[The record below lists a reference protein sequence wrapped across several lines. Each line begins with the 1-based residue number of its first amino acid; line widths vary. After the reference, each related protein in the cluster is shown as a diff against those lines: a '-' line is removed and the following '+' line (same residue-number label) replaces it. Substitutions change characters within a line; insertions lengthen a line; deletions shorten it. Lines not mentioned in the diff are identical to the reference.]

1 MNLVSSYLPARALS
15 FRASQHMAEHR
26 ARQLQFAVMSSASTS
41 RDSAALQRA
50 AGNDNDSRFR
60 LRAGCVL
67 ILAAILFFARLG
79 ARALWSSEFR
89 WAEIAREM
97 LVTHN
102 YFWPTINGHVYYDK
116 PLGSYWLVIFSA
128 SLTGGLNEA
137 ATRLPCAIAGLL
149 AVAILMLLVRRLYDA
164 RTAILAGVILAT
176 SFSFVFFSRHASA
189 DVETLTGELAALL
202 LFNHNEERGGGLW
215 VVGLWLIMAATSLTK
230 GLLGFA
236 LPLLVIGVYSCLR
249 DGVVPFYEAI
259 SRGSLVERIR
269 RLVERNRWFFNW
281 YTVVAVALGGL
292 VYYLPFQISSRLMGS
307 EKGLQMVYRENVVRF
322 FHPFDHRG
330 PIYLYVYVIFA
341 LMAPWS
347 ALLPAA
353 LVETHALRRAG
364 AEPARAD
371 RFALVYFWATFIFF
385 TVSGSRRSYYI
396 LPILPAA
403 AILVARTLAYPR
415 ESELRSMIARRL
427 LTIGYAIVA
436 FSAIAGIV
444 LLIPAWAILPRPYD
458 SFPQLPAE
466 PAFIVFWVVSVAA
479 VVYAIRKFS
488 PSRVAISVG
497 AVAYLAMVYVFIFAM
512 PAAEAYRGE
521 KPFGYAVLNKIGGST
536 DRLVL
541 FKTEGPLFYLNP
553 PKPIPEFERKQD
565 LQDAIAKGSVRWMI
579 VRRRDMPKLD
589 TPTAVELSEASY
601 PWETD
606 YNYRN
611 KVVLVR
617 VGSAP

>member
-1 MNLVSSYLPARALS
+1 MASASASPGTT
-15 FRASQHMAEHR
+15 ASQFPAGSDDN
-26 ARQLQFAVMSSASTS
+26 LQF
-41 RDSAALQRA
+41 RIRA
-50 AGNDNDSRFR
+50 AF
-60 LRAGCVL
+60 VL
-67 ILAAILFFARLG
+67 VLAAILFFARLG

-97 LVTHN
+97 IVTHN

-116 PLGSYWLVIFSA
+116 PLGSYWLVVFSTPF
-128 SLTGGLNEA
+128 TGGINEA
-137 ATRLPCAIAGLL
+137 ATRLPCAIAGVL
-149 AVAILMLLVRRLYDA
+149 AVAILMILVRRLYDA

-202 LFNHNEERGGGLW
+202 LFNHNEERGGGIW
-215 VVGLWLIMAATSLTK
+215 VIGLWLIMAATSLTK
-230 GLLGFA
+230 GLLGFV

-249 DGVVPFYEAI
+249 EGVSQFFQEIY
-259 SRGSLVERIR
+259 RGPLADRIR
-269 RLVERNRWFFNW
+269 RLIERNRWFFNW
-281 YTVVAVALGGL
+281 YTIPGIALAGL
-292 VYYLPFQISSRLMGS
+292 VYYLPFEISARMMGS
-307 EKGLQMVYRENVVRF
+307 QKGLAMVYRENVVRF
-322 FHPFDHRG
+322 FNPFDHRG
-330 PIYLYVYVIFA
+330 PIYLYVYVIFG

-353 LVETHALRRAG
+353 LVETHSARRA
-364 AEPARAD
+364 ALEPARAD
-371 RFALVYFWATFIFF
+371 RFALVYFWATFVFF
-385 TVSGSRRSYYI
+385 TLSGSRRSYYI

-403 AILVARTLAYPR
+403 AILVARTLAYPG
-415 ESELRSMIARRL
+415 ELRSLIARRL
-427 LTIGYAIVA
+427 LLAGYAVVA
-436 FSAIAGIV
+436 LVAVAGIV
-444 LLIPAWAILPRPYD
+444 LLIPAWAILPSPYD
-458 SFPQLPAE
+458 ALPDLPQKF
-466 PAFIVFWVVSVAA
+466 AFIVFWIVSVIA

-488 PSRVAISVG
+488 PYRVAVSTG
-497 AVAYLAMVYVFIFAM
+497 AIAYLAMTYIYVFAM

-536 DRLVL
+536 DHLVL

-553 PKPIPEFERKQD
+553 PKPLPEFDDKQD
-565 LQDAIAKGSVRWMI
+565 LQDAIANGDAKWMI

-589 TPTAVELSEASY
+589 TPTSIELSEASY

-617 VGSAP
+617 IGK

>member
-1 MNLVSSYLPARALS
+1 M
-15 FRASQHMAEHR
+15 
-26 ARQLQFAVMSSASTS
+26 
-41 RDSAALQRA
+41 
-50 AGNDNDSRFR
+50 RFR

-102 YFWPTINGHVYYDK
+102 YFWPTINGRVYYDK
-116 PLGSYWLVIFSA
+116 PLGSYWLVIFSTPF
-128 SLTGGLNEA
+128 TGGLNEA
-137 ATRLPCAIAGLL
+137 ATRLPSAIAGLL
-149 AVAILMLLVRRLYDA
+149 AVLLLMILVRRFYDA

-176 SFSFVFFSRHASA
+176 SFSFVFFSRDASA
-189 DVETLTGELAALL
+189 DVETITGELAALL

-236 LPLLVIGVYSCLR
+236 LPLLVIGAYSCLR
-249 DGVVPFYEAI
+249 DGWAQLFREI
-259 SRGSLVERIR
+259 LHGSVAD
-269 RLVERNRWFFNW
+269 RLRKLIARNRWFFNW
-281 YTVVAVALGGL
+281 YTVAGVAVGGF
-292 VYYLPFQISSRLMGS
+292 VYYLPFEISARMMGTQ
-307 EKGLQMVYRENVVRF
+307 KGLAMVYRENVVRF

-330 PIYLYVYVIFA
+330 PIYLYVYVIFG

-353 LVETHALRRAG
+353 LVETHSLRRAD

-385 TVSGSRRSYYI
+385 TLSGSRRSYYI

-403 AILVARTLAYPR
+403 AILVARTLAYPG
-415 ESELRSMIARRL
+415 ELRSIFARRL
-427 LTIGYAIVA
+427 LAVGYAIVA
-436 FSAIAGIV
+436 FAAIAAIV
-444 LLIPAWAILPRPYD
+444 MLIPAWAILPSPYD
-458 SFPQLPAE
+458 AFPPLPAR
-466 PAFIVFWVVSVAA
+466 PAFIAFWIVSVAA
-479 VVYAIRKFS
+479 VIYTIRRFS
-488 PSRVAISVG
+488 PYRVAISMG
-497 AVAYLAMVYVFIFAM
+497 AIAYLVMAYIYIFAM

-536 DRLVL
+536 DHLVL
-541 FKTEGPLFYLNP
+541 FKTQGPLFYLNP
-553 PKPIPEFERKQD
+553 PNPLPEFEDKQD
-565 LQDAIAKGSVRWMI
+565 LQDAIAKGDAKWMI

-589 TPTAVELSEASY
+589 TPTTIELSEQSY

-606 YNYRN
+606 YNFRN
-611 KVVLVR
+611 KVVLGR
-617 VGSAP
+617 VGN

>member
-1 MNLVSSYLPARALS
+1 MISASAPRDS
-15 FRASQHMAEHR
+15 IASQ
-26 ARQLQFAVMSSASTS
+26 V
-41 RDSAALQRA
+41 SAAS
-50 AGNDNDSRFR
+50 DSQFI

-67 ILAAILFFARLG
+67 VLAAILFFARLG

-116 PLGSYWLVIFSA
+116 PLGSYWLVIFSTP
-128 SLTGGLNEA
+128 LTGGLNEA
-137 ATRLPCAIAGLL
+137 ATRLPCAIAGLF
-149 AVAILMLLVRRLYDA
+149 AVALLMLLVRRLYDA
-164 RTAILAGVILAT
+164 RTAILSGVILAT

-202 LFNHNEERGGGLW
+202 LFNHNEERGGGIW

-236 LPLLVIGVYSCLR
+236 LPLLVIGAYSCLR
-249 DGVVPFYEAI
+249 DGWAQLFQEI
-259 SRGSLVERIR
+259 SSSSMTDRIR
-269 RLVERNRWFFNW
+269 RLIERNRWFFNW
-281 YTVVAVALGGL
+281 YTVAGIAVGGL
-292 VYYLPFQISSRLMGS
+292 VYGLPFEISSRMMGS
-307 EKGLQMVYRENVVRF
+307 QKGLAMVYRENVVRF

-330 PIYLYVYVIFA
+330 PIYLYVYVIFG

-353 LVETHALRRAG
+353 LVETHSLRRAG

-385 TVSGSRRSYYI
+385 TLSGSRRSYYI

-403 AILVARTLAYPR
+403 GILVARTLAYPG
-415 ESELRSMIARRL
+415 ELRSTIARRL
-427 LTIGYAIVA
+427 LTVGYAIVA
-436 FSAIAGIV
+436 FAAIAGII
-444 LLIPAWAILPRPYD
+444 LLIPAWAILPSPYD
-458 SFPQLPAE
+458 ALPDLPAKL
-466 PAFIVFWVVSVAA
+466 AFIVFWSVSVAA
-479 VVYAIRKFS
+479 VIYTIRKFS
-488 PSRVAISVG
+488 AYRVAISMG
-497 AVAYLAMVYVFIFAM
+497 AVAYLAMVYIYIFAM

-536 DRLVL
+536 DHLVL
-541 FKTEGPLFYLNP
+541 YKTEGPLFYLNP
-553 PKPIPEFERKQD
+553 PKPLPEFENKQE
-565 LQDAIAKGSVRWMI
+565 LQDAIAKGDAKWMI
-579 VRRRDMPKLD
+579 VRRRDMPKLE
-589 TPTAVELSEASY
+589 TPTTIDLSEASY
-601 PWETD
+601 PWETH

-617 VGSAP
+617 LGN

>member
-1 MNLVSSYLPARALS
+1 MNLVSSYLPSCALS
-15 FRASQHMAEHR
+15 FRSNPYRRMAEYS
-26 ARQLQFAVMSSASTS
+26 ARQLQSAAMSSASAS

-50 AGNDNDSRFR
+50 AGNDNDSRLGMR
-60 LRAGCVL
+60 GGCVL

-116 PLGSYWLVIFSA
+116 PLGSYWLVILSTPF
-128 SLTGGLNEA
+128 TGGLNEA

-149 AVAILMLLVRRLYDA
+149 AVALLMLLVRRLYDA
-164 RTAILAGVILAT
+164 RTAILGGVILAT

-202 LFNHNEERGGGLW
+202 LFNHNEERAGGLW

-249 DGVVPFYEAI
+249 DGVVPFYQAI

-281 YTVVAVALGGL
+281 YTVAGVALGAL
-292 VYYLPFQISSRLMGS
+292 VYGLPFQISSRLMGS

-353 LVETHALRRAG
+353 LVETHSLRHGG
-364 AEPARAD
+364 AKPARAD

-403 AILVARTLAYPR
+403 AILIARTLAYPG
-415 ESELRSMIARRL
+415 ESELRSTIARRL
-427 LTIGYAIVA
+427 LAIGYAIVA

-458 SFPQLPAE
+458 AFPELPAK

-488 PSRVAISVG
+488 PYRAAISVG
-497 AVAYLAMVYVFIFAM
+497 AVAYLAMAYIYIFAM

-521 KPFGYAVLNKIGGST
+521 KPFGYAVLNKLGGST
-536 DRLVL
+536 DHLVL
-541 FKTEGPLFYLNP
+541 FKTQGPLLYLNP
-553 PKPIPEFERKQD
+553 PNPLPEFDDKED
-565 LQDAIAKGSVRWMI
+565 LQDAIASGGAKWMI

-589 TPTAVELSEASY
+589 TPTSIELSEASY
-601 PWETD
+601 PWET
-606 YNYRN
+606 
-611 KVVLVR
+611 
-617 VGSAP
+617 

>member
-1 MNLVSSYLPARALS
+1 M
-15 FRASQHMAEHR
+15 Q
-26 ARQLQFAVMSSASTS
+26 QSAG
-41 RDSAALQRA
+41 D
-50 AGNDNDSRFR
+50 DSRFR

-97 LVTHN
+97 IVTHN
-102 YFWPTINGHVYYDK
+102 YFWPTINGRVYYDK
-116 PLGSYWLVIFSA
+116 PLGSYWLVIFSTPF
-128 SLTGGLNEA
+128 TGGLNEA
-137 ATRLPCAIAGLL
+137 ATRLPCAIAGIL
-149 AVAILMLLVRRLYDA
+149 AVALLMLLTRRLYDA
-164 RTAILAGVILAT
+164 RTAILSGVILAT
-176 SFSFVFFSRHASA
+176 SFSFVFFSRDASA
-189 DVETLTGELAALL
+189 DVETIAGELAALL

-236 LPLLVIGVYSCLR
+236 LPLLVIGAYSCLR
-249 DGVVPFYEAI
+249 DGWSQLFQEIA
-259 SRGSLVERIR
+259 RGSMADRIR
-269 RLVERNRWFFNW
+269 KFVERNRWFFNW
-281 YTVVAVALGGL
+281 YTVVGVALGGL
-292 VYYLPFQISSRLMGS
+292 VYYIPFQVSARMMGTQ
-307 EKGLQMVYRENVVRF
+307 KGLAMVYRENVVRF

-330 PIYLYVYVIFA
+330 PIYLYVYVIFG

-353 LVETHALRRAG
+353 LIETHSLRHAN

-385 TVSGSRRSYYI
+385 TLSGSRRSYYI

-403 AILVARTLAYPR
+403 AMLVARTLAYPG
-415 ESELRSMIARRL
+415 ELRSTFARRL

-436 FSAIAGIV
+436 FAAVAGIV
-444 LLIPAWAILPRPYD
+444 LLIPAWAILPSPYD
-458 SFPQLPAE
+458 ALPDLPAKS
-466 PAFIVFWVVSVAA
+466 AFVVFWIVSVAA
-479 VVYAIRKFS
+479 VIYAIRRFS
-488 PSRVAISVG
+488 PYRVAISMS
-497 AVAYLAMVYVFIFAM
+497 AIAYLVMTYMYLFAM

-521 KPFGYAVLNKIGGST
+521 KPFGYAVLNKIGDST
-536 DRLVL
+536 DHLVL
-541 FKTEGPLFYLNP
+541 YKTEGPLFYLNP
-553 PKPIPEFERKQD
+553 PKPLPEFDEKQD
-565 LQDAIAKGSVRWMI
+565 LQDAIAKGDAKWMI

-589 TPTAVELSEASY
+589 TPTTVELSEASY

-606 YNYRN
+606 YNFRN

-617 VGSAP
+617 LGN

>member
-1 MNLVSSYLPARALS
+1 
-15 FRASQHMAEHR
+15 MAEYR
-26 ARQLQFAVMSSASTS
+26 ARQLQFAVMVSAPAS
-41 RDSAALQRA
+41 RDPDALQHPARNE
-50 AGNDNDSRFR
+50 NDLRWR

-67 ILAAILFFARLG
+67 ILAAILFFTRLG

-116 PLGSYWLVIFSA
+116 PLGSYWLVIFSTPF
-128 SLTGGLNEA
+128 TGGLNEA
-137 ATRLPCAIAGLL
+137 ATRIPCAIAGLL
-149 AVAILMLLVRRLYDA
+149 AVAMLMLLARRLYDA

-176 SFSFVFFSRHASA
+176 RFCFVFFSRHASA
-189 DVETLTGELAALL
+189 DVETLTGELGALL
-202 LFNHNEERGGGLW
+202 LFNHHEERGGGLW

-249 DGVVPFYEAI
+249 DGGGQLFAAI
-259 SRGSLVERIR
+259 SYGSLVERIQW
-269 RLVERNRWFFNW
+269 LVERNRWFFNW
-281 YTVVAVALGGL
+281 YTVVGIALGAL
-292 VYYLPFQISSRLMGS
+292 VYGLPFQISSRLMGS
-307 EKGLQMVYRENVVRF
+307 EKGLEMVYRENVVRF

-353 LVETHALRRAG
+353 LVETHSLRHAG

-371 RFALVYFWATFIFF
+371 RFALVYFWATFVFF

-403 AILVARTLAYPR
+403 AMLVARTLVY
-415 ESELRSMIARRL
+415 SGELRSTIARRL
-427 LTIGYAIVA
+427 LAVGYAIVA
-436 FSAIAGIV
+436 LSVLGGIV
-444 LLIPAWAILPRPYD
+444 LLIPAWAILPSPYD
-458 SFPQLPAE
+458 ALPELPAKF
-466 PAFIVFWVVSVAA
+466 AFIVFWSVSIVTVA
-479 VVYAIRKFS
+479 YAIRKFS
-488 PSRVAISVG
+488 PYRVAVSVG
-497 AVAYLAMVYVFIFAM
+497 AIAYLAMVYVYIFAM

-521 KPFGYAVLNKIGGST
+521 KPFGYAVLNKLGGST

-553 PKPIPEFERKQD
+553 PKPLPEFDRKQD

-579 VRRRDMPKLD
+579 VRRRDLPDLD
-589 TPTAVELSEASY
+589 TPTTVELGEASY
-601 PWETD
+601 PWETAE
-606 YNYRN
+606 NYRN
-611 KVVLVR
+611 KVILVR
-617 VGSAP
+617 VGGPP

>member
-1 MNLVSSYLPARALS
+1 
-15 FRASQHMAEHR
+15 MAEYQ
-26 ARQLQFAVMSSASTS
+26 ARQLQFAVMVPAPAS
-41 RDSAALQRA
+41 RIPDALQHPARKE
-50 AGNDNDSRFR
+50 NDSRSR

-67 ILAAILFFARLG
+67 ILAAILFFTRLG

-116 PLGSYWLVIFSA
+116 PLGSYWLVVFSTRF
-128 SLTGGLNEA
+128 TGGLNEA
-137 ATRLPCAIAGLL
+137 ATRVPCAIAGLL

-164 RTAILAGVILAT
+164 RTAILGGVILAT

-249 DGVVPFYEAI
+249 DGGGQFFKAI
-259 SRGSLVERIR
+259 SRGPLVARIR
-269 RLVERNRWFFNW
+269 WLVERNRWFFNW
-281 YTVVAVALGGL
+281 YTVVAVALGAL
-292 VYYLPFQISSRLMGS
+292 VYGLPFQISSRLMGS
-307 EKGLQMVYRENVVRF
+307 EKGLEMVYRENVVRF

-330 PIYLYVYVIFA
+330 PIYLYAYVIFA

-353 LVETHALRRAG
+353 LVETLSLRHAG

-371 RFALVYFWATFIFF
+371 RFALAYFWATFVFF
-385 TVSGSRRSYYI
+385 SVSGSRRSYYI

-403 AILVARTLAYPR
+403 AILVARTLAYPG
-415 ESELRSMIARRL
+415 ELRSMIARRL

-436 FSAIAGIV
+436 LAVLVGIV
-444 LLIPAWAILPRPYD
+444 LLIPAWAILPSPYD
-458 SFPQLPAE
+458 ALPELPAKF
-466 PAFIVFWVVSVAA
+466 AFIVFWSVSILSVA
-479 VVYAIRKFS
+479 YAIRKFS
-488 PSRVAISVG
+488 PYRVAISVG
-497 AVAYLAMVYVFIFAM
+497 AIAYMAMVYVYIFAM

-521 KPFGYAVLNKIGGST
+521 KPFGYAVLNKLGGST

-553 PKPIPEFERKQD
+553 PKPLPEFEKKQD
-565 LQDAIAKGSVRWMI
+565 LQGAIAKGSVRWMI
-579 VRRRDMPKLD
+579 VRRRDLPELD
-589 TPTAVELSEASY
+589 TPITVELGEASY

-606 YNYRN
+606 ENYRN
-611 KVVLVR
+611 KVLLVR
-617 VGSAP
+617 VGGTP

>member
-1 MNLVSSYLPARALS
+1 M
-15 FRASQHMAEHR
+15 Q
-26 ARQLQFAVMSSASTS
+26 QSAG
-41 RDSAALQRA
+41 D
-50 AGNDNDSRFR
+50 DSRFR

-97 LVTHN
+97 IVTHN
-102 YFWPTINGHVYYDK
+102 YFWPTINGRVYYDK
-116 PLGSYWLVIFSA
+116 PLGSYWLVIFSTPF
-128 SLTGGLNEA
+128 TGGLNEA
-137 ATRLPCAIAGLL
+137 ATRLPCAIAGIL
-149 AVAILMLLVRRLYDA
+149 AVALLMLLTRRLYDA
-164 RTAILAGVILAT
+164 RTAILSGVILAT
-176 SFSFVFFSRHASA
+176 SFSFVFFSRDASA
-189 DVETLTGELAALL
+189 DVETIAGELAALL

-236 LPLLVIGVYSCLR
+236 LPLLVIGAYSCLR
-249 DGVVPFYEAI
+249 DGWSQLFQEIA
-259 SRGSLVERIR
+259 RGSMADRIR
-269 RLVERNRWFFNW
+269 KFVERNRWFFNW
-281 YTVVAVALGGL
+281 YTVVGVALGGL
-292 VYYLPFQISSRLMGS
+292 VYYIPFQVSARMMGTQ
-307 EKGLQMVYRENVVRF
+307 KGLAMVYRENVVRF

-330 PIYLYVYVIFA
+330 PIYLYVYVIFG

-353 LVETHALRRAG
+353 LIETHSLRHAN

-385 TVSGSRRSYYI
+385 TLSGSRRSYYI

-403 AILVARTLAYPR
+403 AMLVARTLAYPG
-415 ESELRSMIARRL
+415 ELRSTFARRL

-436 FSAIAGIV
+436 FAAVAGIV
-444 LLIPAWAILPRPYD
+444 LLIPAWAILPSPYD
-458 SFPQLPAE
+458 ALPDLPAKS
-466 PAFIVFWVVSVAA
+466 AFIVFWIVSVAA
-479 VVYAIRKFS
+479 VIYAIRRFS
-488 PSRVAISVG
+488 PYRIAISMS
-497 AVAYLAMVYVFIFAM
+497 AIAYLVMTYMYLFAM

-521 KPFGYAVLNKIGGST
+521 KPFGYAVLNKIGDST
-536 DRLVL
+536 DHLVL
-541 FKTEGPLFYLNP
+541 YKTEGPLFYLNP
-553 PKPIPEFERKQD
+553 PKPLPEFDEKQD
-565 LQDAIAKGSVRWMI
+565 LQDAIAKGDAKWMI

-589 TPTAVELSEASY
+589 TPTTVELSEASY

-606 YNYRN
+606 YNFRN

-617 VGSAP
+617 LGN

>member
-1 MNLVSSYLPARALS
+1 
-15 FRASQHMAEHR
+15 MA
-26 ARQLQFAVMSSASTS
+26 SASVPREPATMQQ
-41 RDSAALQRA
+41 SA
-50 AGNDNDSRFR
+50 GDDSRFR

-97 LVTHN
+97 IVTHN

-116 PLGSYWLVIFSA
+116 PLGSYWLVIVSTPF
-128 SLTGGLNEA
+128 TGGLNEA
-137 ATRLPCAIAGLL
+137 ATRLPSAIAGLL
-149 AVAILMLLVRRLYDA
+149 AVALLMLLTRRLYDA
-164 RTAILAGVILAT
+164 RTAILSGVILAT
-176 SFSFVFFSRHASA
+176 SFSFVFFSRDASA
-189 DVETLTGELAALL
+189 DVETIAGELAALL
-202 LFNHNEERGGGLW
+202 LFNHNEQRGGGIW

-236 LPLLVIGVYSCLR
+236 LPLLMIGAYSCLR
-249 DGVVPFYEAI
+249 DGWSQLFQEIA
-259 SRGSLVERIR
+259 RGSMADRIR
-269 RLVERNRWFFNW
+269 KLVERNRWFFNW
-281 YTVVAVALGGL
+281 YTVVGIALGGF
-292 VYYLPFQISSRLMGS
+292 VYYIPFEVSARMMGTQ
-307 EKGLQMVYRENVVRF
+307 KGLAMVYRENVVRF

-330 PIYLYVYVIFA
+330 PIYLYVYVIFG

-353 LVETHALRRAG
+353 VVETHTLRRAN

-385 TVSGSRRSYYI
+385 TLSGSRRSYYI

-403 AILVARTLAYPR
+403 AMLVARTLTYPG
-415 ESELRSMIARRL
+415 ELRSTFARRL
-427 LTIGYAIVA
+427 LTIGYALVA
-436 FSAIAGIV
+436 FAAVAGIV
-444 LLIPAWAILPRPYD
+444 LLVPAWAILPSPYD
-458 SFPQLPAE
+458 ALPDLPAKS
-466 PAFIVFWVVSVAA
+466 AFIVFWIASVAA
-479 VVYAIRKFS
+479 VTYAIRGFS
-488 PSRVAISVG
+488 PYRVAISMG
-497 AVAYLAMVYVFIFAM
+497 AIAYLVMAYIYIVAM

-536 DRLVL
+536 DHLVL

-553 PKPIPEFERKQD
+553 SKPLPEFDEKQD
-565 LQDAIAKGSVRWMI
+565 LRDAIAKGDAKWMI

-589 TPTAVELSEASY
+589 TPTTIELSEASY

-606 YNYRN
+606 YNFRN
-611 KVVLVR
+611 KVVLVHL
-617 VGSAP
+617 GN

>member
-1 MNLVSSYLPARALS
+1 
-15 FRASQHMAEHR
+15 MAEYR
-26 ARQLQFAVMSSASTS
+26 ARQLQFAAMVSASAS
-41 RDSAALQRA
+41 RNPAALQHPARN
-50 AGNDNDSRFR
+50 GNDSRFR

-102 YFWPTINGHVYYDK
+102 YFWPTINGRVYYDK
-116 PLGSYWLVIFSA
+116 PLGSYWLVIFSTPF
-128 SLTGGLNEA
+128 TGGLNEA

-164 RTAILAGVILAT
+164 RTAILGGVILAT

-249 DGVVPFYEAI
+249 DGVVPFFSAI
-259 SRGSLVERIR
+259 SRGPLVDRIR
-269 RLVERNRWFFNW
+269 WLVERNRWVFNW
-281 YTVVAVALGGL
+281 YTVVGIAFGAL
-292 VYYLPFQISSRLMGS
+292 VYGLPFQISSRLMDS
-307 EKGLQMVYRENVVRF
+307 EKGLEMVYRENVVRF

-330 PIYLYVYVIFA
+330 PMYLYVYVIFA

-353 LVETHALRRAG
+353 LVETHSLRHAG

-403 AILVARTLAYPR
+403 AILVARTLAYPG
-415 ESELRSMIARRL
+415 ELRSMIARRL

-436 FSAIAGIV
+436 LAALASIV
-444 LLIPAWAILPRPYD
+444 LLIPAWAILPSPYD
-458 SFPQLPAE
+458 ALPDLPAK
-466 PAFIVFWVVSVAA
+466 PAFIVFWVVSIAA
-479 VVYAIRKFS
+479 VVYTIRKFS
-488 PSRVAISVG
+488 PDRVALSLG
-497 AVAYLAMVYVFIFAM
+497 AIAYLAMVYIYIFAM

-553 PKPIPEFERKQD
+553 PKPIPEFEKKQD
-565 LQDAIAKGSVRWMI
+565 LQDAIVKGSVRWMI

-589 TPTAVELSEASY
+589 IPTTVELGEASY